1 MKCRTP
7 FFCGKGRKAL
17 VRPGKPAHILR
28 SMSHATYDLTHP
40 AAPRSASPPRWR
52 IGMIAILI
60 TLALCLGAAL
70 AYPWLER
77 AYEEKIGDRDRATL
91 ELAIQNLRGALRRAE
106 VLPALLAERP
116 MLVRLLR
123 DPENSGLLPF
133 VNEQFRQTALSLDVS
148 DVYVMDTTGLTI
160 AASSYRRERSFVG
173 RNFAYRPYFTDA
185 LAGGLGRFHA
195 LGTTSGERGYFFA
208 APVQDGAD
216 ILGVVAVKIA
226 LDAYEETW
234 AESGSTLIVRDMSN
248 VIFLSDRPDWHFRTL
263 GPVAEAA
270 LETIAVTRQYPIDA
284 LSPLP
289 ARMRPLPGTSYDI
302 VSIDNDEGRSA
313 YVMQTGLIAAAGW
326 RVSILSPIGP
336 AQAQAL
342 TSLIISMLL
351 AMFALLVAMMIW
363 QRRLQLEERL
373 AARETAQLRLETRV
387 HERTTELGAANAL
400 LRQQIDERTRT
411 EAQLRRTQAELVQAG
426 KLAALGQMSAALS
439 HEFNQPLAAVKAYA
453 ENAGTF
459 LERGRTDDARENI
472 RLIAAM
478 ADRMASIS
486 KHLRNFARRPQDK
499 TGPVPIRAVI
509 EDAHEL
515 MRPRLDAANAVLNLD
530 APKQDIWVIGGRVR
544 LQQVIVNLLGN
555 ALDAMEHL
563 PQPQITL
570 GLTQLGGRCHVTCRD
585 TGPGLSADALAQA
598 FDPFFTTKPPGKGL
612 GLGLSISYN
621 IVSDFNGRLTAAN
634 HPDGGALFCLELDI
648 TQAPAEIA
656 AQ

>member
-1 MKCRTP
+1 MTRTQNDP
-7 FFCGKGRKAL
+7 TD
-17 VRPGKPAHILR
+17 PA
-28 SMSHATYDLTHP
+28 DHP
-40 AAPRSASPPRWR
+40 SASLPRRR
-52 IGMIAILI
+52 IQVIAIV
-60 TLALCLGAAL
+60 TSVALCLGAAL

-77 AYEEKIGDRDRATL
+77 AYEEQIGDRDRATL
-91 ELAIQNLRGALRRAE
+91 ELATQNLRGALLRAE

-123 DPENSGLLPF
+123 DPENSGLVPF

-148 DVYVMDTTGLTI
+148 DVYVMDATGLTI

-185 LAGGLGRFHA
+185 LDGGLGRFHA

-208 APVQDGAD
+208 APVQDGTD

-226 LDAYEETW
+226 LDTYEATW

-248 VIFLSDRPDWHFRTL
+248 VIFLSDRADWHFRTL

-270 LETIAVTRQYPIDA
+270 LETIAVTRQYPTDA

-302 VSIDNDEGRSA
+302 VSIDTPEGRSA

-326 RVSILSPIGP
+326 RVSILSPIAP

-351 AMFALLVAMMIW
+351 ALFALLVGLIIW

-373 AARETAQLRLETRV
+373 AERESAQARLETRV
-387 HERTTELGAANAL
+387 RERTTELGAANTL
-400 LRQQIDERTRT
+400 LRQQIEERVRT
-411 EAQLRRTQAELVQAG
+411 ETQLRRTQAELVQAG

-459 LERGRTDDARENI
+459 LERGRTEDARENI
-472 RLIAAM
+472 RLIASM

-509 EDAHEL
+509 DDAHEL
-515 MRPRLDAANAVLNLD
+515 MRPRLDAAHAELRLEV
-530 APKQDIWVIGGRVR
+530 PEQDIWVIGGRVR
-544 LQQVIVNLLGN
+544 LQQVIVNLIGN

-563 PQPQITL
+563 SEPQITL
-570 GLTQLGGRCHVTCRD
+570 SLSQAMGRCHLALRD
-585 TGPGLSADALAQA
+585 IGPGLSEDALAQA

-634 HPDGGALFCLELDI
+634 HPDGGALFCLELDV
-648 TQAPAEIA
+648 TPAPAEMA